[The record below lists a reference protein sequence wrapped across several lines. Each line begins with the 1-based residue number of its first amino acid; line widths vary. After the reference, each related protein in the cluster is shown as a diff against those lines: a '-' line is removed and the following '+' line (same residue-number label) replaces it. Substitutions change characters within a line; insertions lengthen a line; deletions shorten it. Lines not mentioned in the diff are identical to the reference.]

1 VKPVVAIVGRP
12 NVGKSTLFNRLTRAR
27 DAIVHDEPGVTR
39 DRHYGEVTAEGR
51 TFSLIDTGGFDP
63 SGDDPMMVGIKRHIV
78 AAIEEADVVVC
89 VLSAREPATSIE
101 HAEMRL
107 LREAKRPI
115 IYVANKAD
123 SESDEHSALELYR
136 LGIEDLHTVSALHGK
151 GVPDLLDAIVG
162 ALPPESPDE
171 AAPDVPEGTPR
182 IAVIGRPNA
191 GKSSLVNRLLGEE
204 RMLVDD
210 RPGTTRDAVDSVVR
224 RRPKATGA
232 RGAGDDASRPEKTY
246 VFVDTAGVR
255 RKAKVTKEGDKVEV
269 MSVVQAIRAI
279 ERADIVV
286 LLSDSHDGVSEQDA
300 KVLGLAVDRGRAVVV
315 GLNKI
320 DLLEKGEL
328 SKREADA
335 RDKLAFAPWAT
346 FVRLS
351 AKTGRGVD
359 TLLAAVDEV
368 WSAYSKR
375 IGTGELNRFFEQVL
389 ETHPPPTQDGKAPR
403 LFFITQASTK
413 PPTFVVQASHP
424 EKLHFSYQ
432 RYVQNQI
439 RKTFE
444 FVGVPLVVH
453 YRARRRVELARKE
466 SERGGRGTKKRAR
479 PEPRAGAKG
488 AKGAKKSEP
497 QASTP
502 KPRAARPKK
511 STPAKSGSR
520 RG

>member
-39 DRHYGEVTAEGR
+39 DRHYGEVTVDGR

-63 SGDDPMMVGIKRHIV
+63 SGDDPMMVGIKRQIL
-78 AAIEEADVVVC
+78 AAIEEADVVLC

-107 LREAKRPI
+107 LREAKRPVV
-115 IYVANKAD
+115 YVANKAD
-123 SESDEHSALELYR
+123 SENDEHTALELFR

-151 GVPDLLDAIVG
+151 GISDLLDAIVQ

-171 AAPDVPEGTPR
+171 ATPDVPEGTPR

-224 RRPKATGA
+224 RR
-232 RGAGDDASRPEKTY
+232 DKTY

-255 RKAKVTKEGDKVEV
+255 RKAKVTKEGDRVEV
-269 MSVVQAIRAI
+269 MSVVQAIRAM

-300 KVLGLAVDRGRAVVV
+300 KVLGLAVERGRAVVV

-328 SKREADA
+328 SKREEDA
-335 RDKLAFAPWAT
+335 RDKLSFAPWAT

-359 TLLAAVDEV
+359 TLLSAIDEV
-368 WSAYSKR
+368 WGAYTKR

-403 LFFITQASTK
+403 LFFITQAATR
-413 PPTFVVQASHP
+413 PPTFVVQASNP
-424 EKLHFSYQ
+424 DKLHFSYQ

-453 YRARRRVELARKE
+453 YRARRRVELAKKE
-466 SERGGRGTKKRAR
+466 GTRGGRGTKKPTRAR
-479 PEPRAGAKG
+479 PKTSQTGA
-488 AKGAKKSEP
+488 AKK
-497 QASTP
+497 
-502 KPRAARPKK
+502 
-511 STPAKSGSR
+511 PAKRGTR

>member
-1 VKPVVAIVGRP
+1 MKPVVAIVGRP

-39 DRHYGEVTAEGR
+39 DRHYGEVSSEGR
-51 TFSLIDTGGFDP
+51 TFSLVDTGGFDP
-63 SGDDPMMVGIKRHIV
+63 SGDDPMMVGIKRQIA

-101 HAEMRL
+101 HAEMQL
-107 LREAKRPI
+107 LREAKRPVV
-115 IYVANKAD
+115 YVANKAD
-123 SESDEHSALELYR
+123 SESDEHAALELYR

-151 GVPDLLDAIVG
+151 GVGDLLDAIVR

-171 AAPDVPEGTPR
+171 SAPDVPDGTPR

-210 RPGTTRDAVDSVVR
+210 RPGTTRDAVDSIVR
-224 RRPKATGA
+224 RRGKSSG
-232 RGAGDDASRPEKTY
+232 RGGDEPSTLEKTY

-335 RDKLAFAPWAT
+335 KDKLAFAPWTT

-439 RKTFE
+439 RKTFD

-466 SERGGRGTKKRAR
+466 SERGGKGTKKRTRTEPKAR
-479 PEPRAGAKG
+479 SSAT
-488 AKGAKKSEP
+488 GAKKSGA
-497 QASTP
+497 QGSSP
-502 KPRAARPKK
+502 KRDARPRK
-511 STPAKSGSR
+511 SSAAKSGSR